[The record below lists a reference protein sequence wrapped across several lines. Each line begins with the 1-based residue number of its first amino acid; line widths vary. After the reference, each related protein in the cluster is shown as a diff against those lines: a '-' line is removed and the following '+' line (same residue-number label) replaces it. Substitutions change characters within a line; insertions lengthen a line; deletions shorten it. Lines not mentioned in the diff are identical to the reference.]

1 MVDTRASKVSTLLEI
16 LDGMPGKNEI
26 QRIGTTFQPF
36 LRFYLVHLYIL
47 PGTLL

>member
-36 LRFYLVHLYIL
+36 LRFWAMTVAK
-47 PGTLL
+47 LLTPA